1 MIVHKALVSPLPIP
15 FFRTYRIPDV
25 LRFVG
30 LLAFNILFSVQKNEY
45 STDYTLYGWLA
56 IANAGLALLFATRSN
71 LFSIVLRLPSPVVLQ
86 YHRWI
91 GVATVAH
98 ATTHMAYTIQR
109 YIATDQVTVSFT
121 SRRIQVGL
129 MSWISLVL
137 MFLTALPIVR
147 RRLFEVFYY
156 THFLFLVFIGGA
168 FYHSTSGA
176 YATKGIEFL
185 TVGLCLWAVDR
196 IVRFLYNFRTIRL
209 EKTTYYSGDL
219 VKIKCTGVRAAQPGQ
234 IVWIQLPSISFVNWH
249 PFTVASVSQDARPT
263 TTIAVRGLGA
273 YTTAVQK
280 LPGADKDLQSDIKDI
295 RLRIDGP
302 YGVGRFNW
310 AKTKLAILVAGGVG
324 ITPGLSIASYII
336 QNGARE
342 QGGTQS
348 IHLLWVIKDLSHVA
362 WFEDELREL
371 HERASQA
378 NSATNFNVSIHVSQI
393 GPPAQGEASVGSL
406 ETTKNSNEASL
417 QTVNPWKISDG
428 RPDLVAWMQGIQ
440 SEYPGQDGSV
450 NICGPR
456 SLISTARR
464 ACAKT
469 SSRDG
474 LLFVE
479 EEVFEL

>member
-1 MIVHKALVSPLPIP
+1 MIIHKALLSPLPIP
-15 FFRTYRIPDV
+15 LFRSYRVPDI

-56 IANAGLALLFATRSN
+56 IANAGLSLLFATRSN

-86 YHRWI
+86 YHRWV

-109 YIATDQVTVSFT
+109 YIATDQVATSFT

-129 MSWISLVL
+129 MSWICLVL

-176 YATKGIEFL
+176 YATEGIEFL
-185 TVGLCLWAVDR
+185 TVGLCLWGVDR
-196 IVRFLYNFRTIRL
+196 IIRFLYNFRSIHL

-219 VKIKCTGVRAAQPGQ
+219 VKLKCTGMRAAQPGQ
-234 IVWIQLPSISFVNWH
+234 IVWIQIPSVSFVNWH
-249 PFTVASVSQDARPT
+249 PFTVASVSQGNRPT
-263 TTIAVRGLGA
+263 STIAVRGLGA

-280 LPGADKDLQSDIKDI
+280 FPGSNAELQSDTQGI

-310 AKTKLAILVAGGVG
+310 AKAKLAILVAGGVG

-336 QNGARE
+336 QNAKRE
-342 QGGTQS
+342 QERTQN
-348 IHLLWVIKDLSHVA
+348 IYLLWVVKDISHIA
-362 WFEDELREL
+362 WFEDELRGLNEL
-371 HERASQA
+371 ASQA
-378 NSATNFNVSIHVSQI
+378 NSTTTFTVSIYISQN
-393 GPPAQGEASVGSL
+393 GPQAQGEASVGSL
-406 ETTKNSNEASL
+406 ENIKGPNEGHL
-417 QTVNPWKISDG
+417 QSENPWKISYG
-428 RPDLVAWMQGIQ
+428 RPDLVSWMQGIQ
-440 SEYPGQDGSV
+440 SEHPGRDGSV
-450 NICGPR
+450 NVCGPR
-456 SLISTARR
+456 SLIWTTRK

-469 SSRDG
+469 SNRDN

>member
-1 MIVHKALVSPLPIP
+1 MIIHKALVSPLPIP
-15 FFRTYRIPDV
+15 LFRSYRVPDI
-25 LRFVG
+25 LRFVA
-30 LLAFNILFSVQKNEY
+30 LLAFNVLFSVQKNEY

-56 IANAGLALLFATRSN
+56 IANAGLAFLFATRSN

-129 MSWISLVL
+129 MAWISLVL
-137 MFLTALPIVR
+137 MFLTAQPIVR

-196 IVRFLYNFRTIRL
+196 IIRFLYNFRTIHL
-209 EKTTYYSGDL
+209 EKATYYSGDL
-219 VKIKCTGVRAAQPGQ
+219 VKLKCTGMRAAQPGQ
-234 IVWIQLPSISFVNWH
+234 IVWIQIPSVSFVNWH
-249 PFTVASVSQDARPT
+249 PFTVASVSKDARPT

-273 YTTAVQK
+273 YTTAIQK
-280 LPGADKDLQSDIKDI
+280 LPGANKDLQPDIKDFS
-295 RLRIDGP
+295 LRIDGP

-336 QNGARE
+336 QNSGRE
-342 QGGTQS
+342 QGSTQNVC
-348 IHLLWVIKDLSHVA
+348 LLWIVKDISHVA
-362 WFEDELREL
+362 WFENELREL
-371 HERASQA
+371 HELASQA
-378 NSATNFNVSIHVSQI
+378 NSPTTFSVNIYVSQS
-393 GPPAQGEASVGSL
+393 GSRAQVEESVGSS
-406 ETTKNSNEASL
+406 EKSTNSNAASL
-417 QTVNPWKISDG
+417 QSETPWKISNG
-428 RPDLVAWMQGIQ
+428 RPNLVSWIQGIQ
-440 SEYPGQDGSV
+440 NEHPGQDGSV
-450 NICGPR
+450 NVCGPK
-456 SLISTARR
+456 SLILTARK